1 MSEQPSIWK
10 SLVEKGNKTQL
21 LIVLL
26 VGILLLVIAIPT
38 GNRKSETAQASELES
53 RLERIL
59 SKTEGVGQVNVMIS
73 VKEKEQ
79 VEGVVVVSEGADN
92 AVVVRNIT
100 EIVKA
105 LFPVDSHKIKV
116 IKRNQTK

>member
-10 SLVEKGNKTQL
+10 SLLEKGNKTQL

>member
-10 SLVEKGNKTQL
+10 SLLEKGNKTQL

-59 SKTEGVGQVNVMIS
+59 SKTEGVGQVDVMIS

>member
-1 MSEQPSIWK
+1 M
-10 SLVEKGNKTQL
+10 
-21 LIVLL
+21 
-26 VGILLLVIAIPT
+26 
-38 GNRKSETAQASELES
+38 
-53 RLERIL
+53 
-59 SKTEGVGQVNVMIS
+59 
-73 VKEKEQ
+73 
-79 VEGVVVVSEGADN
+79 EGVVVVSEGADN

>member
-10 SLVEKGNKTQL
+10 SLLEKGNKTQL

-59 SKTEGVGQVNVMIS
+59 SKTEGVGQVDVMIS
-73 VKEKEQ
+73 VKEKDL

>member
-10 SLVEKGNKTQL
+10 SLLEKGNKTQL

-26 VGILLLVIAIPT
+26 VGILMLVIAIPT

-59 SKTEGVGQVNVMIS
+59 SKTEGVGQVDVMIS

>member
-10 SLVEKGNKTQL
+10 SLLEKGNKTQL

-38 GNRKSETAQASELES
+38 GNRKSETAQASALES